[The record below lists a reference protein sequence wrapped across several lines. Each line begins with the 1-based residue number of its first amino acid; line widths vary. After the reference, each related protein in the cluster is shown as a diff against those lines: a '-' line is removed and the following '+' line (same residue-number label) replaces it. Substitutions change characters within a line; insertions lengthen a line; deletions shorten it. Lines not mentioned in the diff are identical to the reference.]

1 MQAHSGSGAL
11 HEDHPHVEERVR
23 CAGEGEGGCPRR
35 HWELWRPP
43 AILAEAVALTDPE
56 PRSHR
61 RRVAGPQT
69 QTALEERLLSG
80 GGAGGRKL
88 IRPSASFPAT
98 LGVPLSSRTMHS
110 SRFSLFLT
118 GGQVLSHVRADGM
131 SEPMELSSQMESA
144 VAELPKPRVLLV
156 DNDGTSRASS
166 ATALRSAGLEVIE
179 ARDAEEGFAMARSEQ
194 PNLIVCDLKPERPS

>member
-1 MQAHSGSGAL
+1 
-11 HEDHPHVEERVR
+11 
-23 CAGEGEGGCPRR
+23 
-35 HWELWRPP
+35 
-43 AILAEAVALTDPE
+43 
-56 PRSHR
+56 
-61 RRVAGPQT
+61 
-69 QTALEERLLSG
+69 
-80 GGAGGRKL
+80 
-88 IRPSASFPAT
+88 
-98 LGVPLSSRTMHS
+98 MHS

-194 PNLIVCDLKPERPS
+194 PNLIVCDLKPETAGLIRSLDQDDSPIMFAYPASS